1 MSIKAAAKSDFMTVK
16 KITHTTIREVY
27 PHYYPEG
34 AVLFFLRHH
43 SDESILDDITEGSV
57 FLCVNQDHIP
67 VGTVTLKEN
76 EICRLFVL
84 PQFQGMGYGKELL
97 DFAEAEIAQN
107 YTEIMLD
114 ASFPGHP
121 SERHISGADRRSR
134 YTHRP
139 HGARLRECGRF
150 PSSSK
155 ARFCST

>member
-107 YTEIMLD
+107 YTEIRLD
-114 ASFPGHP
+114 ASFPGKALYLK
-121 SERHISGADRRSR
+121 RG
-134 YTHRP
+134 YTEYEYRTVDTGHNDFLCYDIMIKP
-139 HGARLRECGRF
+139 V
-150 PSSSK
+150 
-155 ARFCST
+155 